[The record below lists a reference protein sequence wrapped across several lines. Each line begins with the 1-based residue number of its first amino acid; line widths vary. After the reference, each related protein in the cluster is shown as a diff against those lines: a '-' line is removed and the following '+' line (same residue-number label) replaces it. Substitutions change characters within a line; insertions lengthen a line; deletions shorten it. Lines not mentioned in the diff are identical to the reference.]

1 MLFDGPTVKFGCSEQ
16 LSIIKMKWHIQG
28 HPQPRSRS
36 TRNFHEQMAPTL
48 VAATLAVM
56 PPLPG
61 PTHIRDYLMDRDETV
76 QD

>member
-1 MLFDGPTVKFGCSEQ
+1 MLFDGPTVKFGWAEQ
-16 LSIIKMKWHIQG
+16 LSIKMKWRIQG

-48 VAATLAVM
+48 VAPNLAVM

-61 PTHIRDYLMDRDETV
+61 PTHIGDCLMDREETV